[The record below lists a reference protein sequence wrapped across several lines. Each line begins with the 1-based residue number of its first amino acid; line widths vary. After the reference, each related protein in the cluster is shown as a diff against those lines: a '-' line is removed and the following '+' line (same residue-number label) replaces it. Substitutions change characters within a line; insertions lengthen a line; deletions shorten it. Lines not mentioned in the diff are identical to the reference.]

1 MAPKISLIISPSL
14 FIPEPI
20 TLPYEYCS
28 LTLETP
34 KPLEEVFECISDIK
48 TSSLN
53 HYEHLNKKFLIWSER
68 LKQWEASAEARYL
81 YEIRKIAPGYLDTNE
96 RLLQPTLTKPSST
109 P

>member
-34 KPLEEVFECISDIK
+34 KSLDEVFDCISDIK
-48 TSSLN
+48 TSSLK
-53 HYEHLNKKFLIWSER
+53 HYDDLNNKILLWSER
-68 LKQWEASAEARYL
+68 LKQWETTAEARYL
-81 YEIRKIAPGYLDTNE
+81 YEVRKIAPGYLDTNE
-96 RLLQPTLTKPSST
+96 RLLQPTLTKPPST
-109 P
+109 S